1 MDKKNFDENE
11 NYKQIDN
18 REYWRKLLDIIRFCG
33 TDADF
38 CEWCSATITDIL
50 STMEYESDKTVIDKL
65 AASVNDAANRALM
78 TGSK

>member
-1 MDKKNFDENE
+1 MDKTTFDENE
-11 NYKQIDN
+11 NYKNIGN
-18 REYWRKLLDIIRFCG
+18 SEYWRKLLDIIRFCG

-38 CEWCSATITDIL
+38 CEWCTTTITDIL

-78 TGSK
+78 TGNK